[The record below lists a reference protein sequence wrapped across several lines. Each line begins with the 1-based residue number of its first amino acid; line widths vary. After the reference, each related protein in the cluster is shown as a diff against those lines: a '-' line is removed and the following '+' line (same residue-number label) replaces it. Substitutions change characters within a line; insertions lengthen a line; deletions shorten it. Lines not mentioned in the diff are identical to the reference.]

1 MSNTKVMCM
10 CGEVYGVTCKLS
22 QMGSP
27 AYILDTSKLT
37 DDPEE
42 NLNIAMSGKYS
53 YRDTRQHG
61 PLKNE
66 DTLGDAVIIKKE

>member
-1 MSNTKVMCM
+1 MSNPKVMCM

-22 QMGSP
+22 QMTP

-42 NLNIAMSGKYS
+42 NLEIAMSGKYS
-53 YRDTRQHG
+53 YRDSRQHG
-61 PLKNE
+61 PIKNE
-66 DTLGDAVIIKKE
+66 DTLGDAVIIKKN